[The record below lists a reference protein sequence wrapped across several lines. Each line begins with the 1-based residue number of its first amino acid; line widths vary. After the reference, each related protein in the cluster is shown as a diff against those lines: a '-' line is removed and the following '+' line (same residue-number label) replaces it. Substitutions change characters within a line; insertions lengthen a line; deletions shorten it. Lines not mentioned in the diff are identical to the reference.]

1 MVGCAASGA
10 ARLSLI
16 TVKPPVFRHFA
27 AIDWSG
33 AAGERQAGIA
43 VALCDAVSDAPP
55 RLVRPGHRWS
65 RAEVL
70 GWLLDEVPRGTL
82 VGLDLGFSLPFA
94 DAGAFFPEWPHSP
107 GDAKSLWAL
116 VETLG
121 AHDLHLVAQGVFD
134 HSELSAYFRRHGGRE
149 GTRFGVG
156 GVPGGRG
163 RLRVTEQAQAAMGL
177 NPVSNFNLVGAAQ
190 VGKAS
195 LTGMRVL
202 HRLAGRLPV
211 WPFDPLPTRGPADG
225 APPGTVVV
233 EIYTAL
239 AAMAAGRRPG
249 RSKMRD
255 GAALDAA
262 LAVLGSPPA
271 GIVGALSDHAA
282 DALLTAAWL
291 RSVSGDAALWRPP
304 GLTDAIARQEGWTF
318 GAR

>member
-1 MVGCAASGA
+1 MSSTSTPA
-10 ARLSLI
+10 
-16 TVKPPVFRHFA
+16 FDHFA

-43 VALCDAVSDAPP
+43 VAVCDRAGGPP

-65 RAEVL
+65 RVEVL
-70 GWLLDEVPRGTL
+70 GWLVDEMPRGTL

-94 DAGAFFPEWPHSP
+94 DADAFFPEWADSP
-107 GDAKSLWAL
+107 ADARALWTL
-116 VETLG
+116 VEGICADDPHLG
-121 AHDLHLVAQGVFD
+121 AARLVD
-134 HSELSAYFRRHGGRE
+134 HPELSAYFRRHGGRE
-149 GTRFGVG
+149 GARFGTG
-156 GVPGGRG
+156 GASGGRG
-163 RLRVTEQAQAAMGL
+163 RLRVTERAQATMGL

-211 WPFDPLPTRGPADG
+211 WPFDPLPAEGS
-225 APPGTVVV
+225 VVV

-239 AAMAAGRRPG
+239 AATAAGRRPG

-255 GAALDAA
+255 AAALDSA
-262 LAVLGSPPA
+262 LVALGSPPTR
-271 GIVGALSDHAA
+271 GVGPLSDHTA

-291 RSVSGDAALWRPP
+291 RVAASEPALWRPVALDRTTA
-304 GLTDAIARQEGWTF
+304 LTEGWTF